1 MLKVGITG
9 GIGSGK
15 STVARVFGLL
25 GAPVYNADDAAKHL
39 MNTDVGIKSALI
51 AHFGP
56 ATYSA
61 AGLNRPFLAEK
72 VFTNPEALAVLNGIV
87 HPAVIAHATA
97 WMAEQQQA
105 PYVLKEAALM
115 FESGSQADMDLVIG
129 VYAPQALRIKRAM
142 RRDGTTRQ
150 AVLDRLE
157 KQLDETIKMKLCD
170 VVITNNDR
178 QMVIPQVLQLHRQL
192 VAKALG

>member
-1 MLKVGITG
+1 M
-9 GIGSGK
+9 
-15 STVARVFGLL
+15 
-25 GAPVYNADDAAKHL
+25 AA
-39 MNTDVGIKSALI
+39 
-51 AHFGP
+51 
-56 ATYSA
+56 
-61 AGLNRPFLAEK
+61 
-72 VFTNPEALAVLNGIV
+72 
-87 HPAVIAHATA
+87 
-97 WMAEQQQA
+97 QQQA

-129 VYAPQALRIKRAM
+129 VYAPQALRIKRVM
-142 RRDGTTRQ
+142 QRDGTTRQ